1 MFTRTEY
8 KDPSVVADLRLPL
21 GTTLVPHESAREAL
35 AFSRLSRYSLCLN
48 GSWQFNLLDNP
59 DQLTEEVAQLETP
72 HTITVPGCWQMQG
85 WGRLQYTNV
94 NYPFP
99 YDPPHIPDE
108 NPVGVYRTHFTL
120 PDSFRGRQ
128 TRLRF
133 EGVDSSFYVYVN
145 GQYAGFSKTPHL
157 AAAFDVSAFVREE
170 GENELV
176 VLVFQLSDVSY
187 LEDQDKWRMHG
198 IFRDVLLL
206 SFGKARIEDL
216 VADAGLEADNST
228 GTLAVRVAV
237 TGARQVKLSVLDGD
251 EVLASKQATVKE
263 GLAQAAFSF
272 PGIAPWSAETPKCY
286 TLLAEI
292 KGQAE
297 ASRIGFRRVEI
308 IGDQLF
314 VNGKSIKVFGVNRH
328 DTHATLGQAMPLE
341 ALYQDALIMKRSNMN
356 MVRTAHYP
364 SDPRFLDICD
374 ELGLY
379 VVDEADIESHG
390 VVRVGSYDL
399 IAQDPLWEKQFV
411 DRGVR
416 MVQRDRNHP
425 SVIFWSLGNESG
437 YGVNHVAMARAMR
450 KLDSS
455 RPIHYERDEQAI
467 TADMVSQMYTSI
479 PDLIK
484 YGKEKGKKPFYL
496 CEYAHAMGLGPGNL
510 EDYWQAIQASR
521 RLIGGC
527 VWEFVDHGIRQVT
540 PEGEPYYAY
549 GGDFGEHPHDGNFC
563 VDALNYPDR
572 TPHTGLLEYT
582 HVLRPVR
589 ARLTDEAKGRISLR
603 NYYDF
608 TDLAALTLF
617 WQVEKGGR
625 VLASGQ
631 AAPKGAPGRS
641 ASLSLPLGD
650 YEQGSYLRL
659 RFALKESTPWA
670 EAGFVVAQEQLPL
683 LLGHAPK
690 PLSLPPARLGLTEE
704 PNTITVTSGQATYTF
719 TRQGKGLSGIQV
731 QGSQLLSQPLN
742 VNLYRASTDN
752 DRGWANMAG
761 KWQARGLD
769 KPHTRLTRFEAK
781 QADGAIQ
788 VLVDGVVAPM
798 SLRPFLAFKQAFTF
812 LEDGRV
818 RLAVRYEPLHLEKD
832 LYLPRLGLRFQM
844 PQGFDH
850 LRWLGRG
857 PHESYP
863 DMKTG
868 ALFGQYAAT
877 VQDTHEPYVFP
888 QENGSHEDTGLMMVY
903 ALSGQGLAIASDEG
917 FAFSAHHYT
926 PEQLEAARH
935 TPDVPRE
942 DFTQVLVDGV
952 MGPLGSNSCGPEPL
966 EAHRLYLREPRAFL
980 FTLLPVNAQF
990 LMDLPALQQA
1000 MLA

>member
-8 KDPSVVADLRLPL
+8 KNPDVVADLRLAM
-21 GTTLVPHESAREAL
+21 GTTLVPHASAEEAL
-35 AFSRLSRYSLCLN
+35 GFSRLSPYSLCLN
-48 GSWQFNLLDNP
+48 GTWEFTLLDSP
-59 DQLTEEVAQLETP
+59 DAIPRDPARLDTP
-72 HTITVPGCWQMQG
+72 DRIVVPGCWQMQG
-85 WGRLQYTNV
+85 WGRPQYTNV

-108 NPVGVYRTHFTL
+108 NPVGVYKTRFTL
-120 PDSFRGRQ
+120 PKPFTGRQ

-157 AAAFDVSAFVREE
+157 AAAFDISKFVKEE
-170 GENELV
+170 GENELL

-198 IFRDVLLL
+198 IFRDVLLM
-206 SFGKARIEDL
+206 SFGETRIED
-216 VADAGLEADNST
+216 VIADAGLKEDNKT
-228 GTLAVRVAV
+228 GTLQVRVQAAGV
-237 TGARQVKLSVLDGD
+237 SEVRLKVLDG
-251 EVLASKQATVKE
+251 ESVLASKKAAVKNGWAE
-263 GLAQAAFSF
+263 AAFEF
-272 PGIAPWSAETPKCY
+272 PNIQPWSAETPRLY
-286 TLLAEI
+286 TLLCEV

-297 ASRIGFRRVEI
+297 AVRIGFRRVEI
-308 IGDQLF
+308 IGEELF
-314 VNGKSIKVFGVNRH
+314 VNGRSIKVFGVNRH
-328 DTHATLGQAMPLE
+328 DTHTTLGQAMPLE
-341 ALYQDALIMKRSNMN
+341 TLREDALIMKRSNMN
-356 MVRTAHYP
+356 IVRTAHYP

-399 IAQDPLWEKQFV
+399 IAQDPMWEKQFV

-416 MVQRDRNHP
+416 MVRRDRNHP

-437 YGVNHVAMARAMR
+437 YGVNHVKMAEAMR
-450 KLDSS
+450 AIDSS
-455 RPIHYERDEQAI
+455 RPIHYERDAQAV

-479 PDLIK
+479 PNLIK
-484 YGKEKGKKPFYL
+484 YGKEKGKKPFFL

-510 EDYWQAIQASR
+510 EDYWRAIRASK

-527 VWEFVDHGIRQVT
+527 VWEFVDHGISQQT
-540 PEGEPYYAY
+540 PDGVPYYAY

-572 TPHTGLLEYT
+572 TPHTGLKEYT

-589 ARLTDEAKGRISLR
+589 ASLADEAAGKITLR

-608 TDLAALTLF
+608 TDLSRLTLF
-617 WQVEKGGR
+617 WQVEQGKK
-625 VLASGQ
+625 VFASGQ
-631 AAPKGAPGRS
+631 ASLKGAPGRS
-641 ASLSLPLGD
+641 ASLTLPLGQ
-650 YEQGSYLRL
+650 YEQGSFLRL
-659 RFALKESTPWA
+659 RFALKEGSPWA
-670 EAGFVVAQEQLPL
+670 EAGFTVGQEQLPL
-683 LLGHAPK
+683 ALGEAPRV
-690 PLSLPPARLGLTEE
+690 PALPPVALSLKRQDKA
-704 PNTITVTSGQATYTF
+704 IIVTSGQAEYTF
-719 TRQGKGLSGIQV
+719 TRAGKGLSGILV
-731 QGSQLLSQPLN
+731 QGSQLLKEPVN

-752 DRGWANMAG
+752 DRGWAGMAAR
-761 KWQARGLD
+761 WQQRGLD
-769 KPHTRLTRFEAK
+769 KPLTRLTRFEAAK
-781 QADGAIQ
+781 QGGKIT
-788 VLVDGVVAPM
+788 VLVDGVVAPY
-798 SLRPFLAFKQAFTF
+798 SLRPILEFRQRFTF

-818 RLAVRYEPLHLEKD
+818 TLDCEYLPLHIEQN

-844 PQGFDH
+844 PEGFDR
-850 LRWLGRG
+850 LRWIGRG
-857 PHESYP
+857 PQESYP

-868 ALFGQYAAT
+868 ALFGEYASS

-903 ALSGQGLAIASDEG
+903 RLSGQGLAIAADEG

-952 MGPLGSNSCGPEPL
+952 MGPLGTNSCGPEPL
-966 EAHRLYLREPRAFL
+966 EEDRLYLRAPRAFRY
-980 FTLLPVNAQF
+980 TLLPVNAQF
-990 LMDLPALQQA
+990 LPCLQTLRRA
-1000 MLA
+1000 MLG